1 MLTIWGRASSV
12 NVQKVLWAADELGL
26 AYERIDVGGPYGG
39 NDTAEYRALNPNGVV
54 PTLRDSA
61 GPDGRPLTIW
71 ESHAILR
78 YLAAAYSPTGH
89 DASGDGLWP
98 RDLAMR
104 ADADRWM
111 DWVHTS
117 LHEPARTL
125 FWGLIRDPA
134 GTTPAAMQ
142 KAEAD
147 AATLWTRLE
156 AWFAR
161 DDRPFIAGS
170 RLTIG
175 DIPLGCQ
182 VQRWLSFPLQ
192 RPALPRLEAW
202 HKRLTARPGYRAHVM
217 VKMV

>member
-26 AYERIDVGGPYGG
+26 DYERIDVGGPYGG
-39 NDTAEYRALNPNGVV
+39 NDAPEYRALNPNGLV
-54 PTLRDSA
+54 PAIRDSGGPA
-61 GPDGRPLTIW
+61 GKPIVIW

-78 YLAAAYSPTGH
+78 YLAAAY
-89 DASGDGLWP
+89 DQAGDGLWP
-98 RDLAMR
+98 ADLAMR

-125 FWGLIRDPA
+125 FWGLVRDPA
-134 GTTPAAMQ
+134 QARPDAMK

-147 AATLWTRLE
+147 AALLWTRLE
-156 AWFAR
+156 DWFAR
-161 DDRPFIAGS
+161 DDRPFIAGE

-175 DIPLGCQ
+175 DMPLGCQ
-182 VQRWLSFPLQ
+182 VQRWLSFPID
-192 RPALPRLEAW
+192 RPALPRLAAW
-202 HKRLTARPGYRAHVM
+202 HKRLTARPGYKAHVM